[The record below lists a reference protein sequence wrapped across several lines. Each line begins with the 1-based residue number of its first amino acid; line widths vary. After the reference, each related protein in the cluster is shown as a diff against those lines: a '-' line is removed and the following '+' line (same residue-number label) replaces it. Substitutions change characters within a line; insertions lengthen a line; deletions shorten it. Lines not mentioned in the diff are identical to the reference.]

1 MKDFKDELLKSAEG
15 IEMCEEKLREFY
27 IDLERYNQLKNQGY
41 DKLIS
46 SEKDVRWV
54 AELEI
59 EDAQKAIDFVK
70 TNIRRFEY
78 LKKVAQDKAPPAQF
92 DLSQVKA
99 VPIST
104 LLGKPVRED
113 SHRGYYKCPLHN
125 ENSPSFTWYKGQ
137 NSWYCFGCCVGG
149 SVVDLYMKLH
159 EVDFKTS
166 CKQLS
171 TM

>member
-1 MKDFKDELLKSAEG
+1 MKEFKDELLKSPEG
-15 IEMCEEKLREFY
+15 LEMCNEKLREFY
-27 IDLERYNQLKNQGY
+27 EDLGRYERLKQVGY

-46 SEKDVRWV
+46 SQRDVRWV

-59 EDAQKAIDFVK
+59 EDAQKAIDYVK
-70 TNIRRFEY
+70 TQIKRFEY
-78 LKKVAQDKAPPAQF
+78 LKKVAQDKAPPASF
-92 DLSQVKA
+92 DLVAVKQ

-113 SHRGYYKCPLHN
+113 SHRGSYKCPLHN
-125 ENSPSFTWYKGQ
+125 EKTPSFTWYKQQ
-137 NSWYCFGCCVGG
+137 NSWWCFSCCVGG

-159 EVDFKTS
+159 DTDFKTA

-171 TM
+171 GL